1 MIFDKIENIE
11 NYNEISKDV
20 QEFVKKLYEGVE
32 VGRYV
37 LNENCY
43 ANVEEYYTKTP
54 EICKLEA
61 HKDYADIQFLLSG
74 KEELQYTNIEGLEVS
89 EEYIKERDI
98 MFFKSPDSRLNSLIL
113 SNGYFAYILPYE
125 AHQPQMNYGET
136 SAKVKKVVVKV
147 RV

>member
-1 MIFDKIENIE
+1 MIFDKIENIQ

-20 QEFVKKLYEGVE
+20 QDFVKKLSAGVE
-32 VGRYV
+32 IGRYV

-43 ANVEEYYTKTP
+43 ANVEEYYTKAP

-74 KEELQYTNIEGLEVS
+74 SEELQYTGIEGLEVS
-89 EEYIKERDI
+89 ETYVKERDV
-98 MFFKSPDSRLNSLIL
+98 MFFKSPNYRLNSLIL
-113 SNGYFAYILPYE
+113 TKGYFAFILPHE

-136 SAKVKKVVVKV
+136 AAKVKKVVVKIKV
-147 RV
+147 